1 MLVVCLLS
9 GGIDSPVAAYML
21 AERGAEVVLL
31 HMDNRPYTDETGM
44 EKVSRLRDQLES
56 VIGKKMRLFVAPHGP
71 NQEIF
76 AKSCSTPYQCVLC
89 KRTMLHVAK
98 ELALNVGGEA
108 IVTGESLGQVASQ
121 TLHNL
126 KVESHDLHFPVLRP
140 LIGLDKIEIEALAK
154 KIGTYEISIGIPSP
168 CAIVPKHPVTMSRLD
183 DLLAQQAKV
192 DFQEMVRTAANQAEE
207 LKAHRIGNS

>member
-1 MLVVCLLS
+1 MRVVCLLS
-9 GGIDSPVAAYML
+9 GGIDSPVAAYLL
-21 AERGAEVVLL
+21 AERGADVTLL
-31 HMDNRPYTDETGM
+31 HMDNRPYTDEKGI
-44 EKVSRLRDQLES
+44 EKVSRMREQLES
-56 VIGKKMRLFVAPHGP
+56 TTGKRMRLFVAPHGL

-76 AKSCSTPYQCVLC
+76 AKHCSTSYQCVLC

-98 ELALNVGGEA
+98 ELALKVGGEA

-154 KIGTYEISIGIPSP
+154 RIGTYEISIGIPSP
-168 CAIVPKHPVTMSRLD
+168 CTIVPKHPVTMSSLD

-192 DFQEMVRTAANQAEE
+192 DFQEMIRTAASRAEE
-207 LKAHRIGNS
+207 LRSHHTGNN